1 MSVDPKMGRA
11 TAGLADQPDALRGA
25 CTFANL
31 TLPEPL
37 PAEPMGLV
45 MEWINLAG
53 TSKTQPNPN
62 AMTLATVD
70 GQGRPSARIV
80 LCRKIDAARG
90 VFVFYTNY
98 DSRKG
103 LEAEGAGGGAGGGHV
118 ALVFHW
124 DHLDRQIRIEGRVT
138 RSPEAESD
146 AYFAT
151 RPALSRVA
159 AWASD
164 QSRPLAS
171 RAQLLE
177 QNRAAEARFGVVRR
191 GEQDSEVEVPPGL
204 VVPRP
209 GNWGGFRV
217 WAEHVELWLGHST
230 RLHDRARWS
239 RALTASEVDGAAGY
253 AGGGGTCTRLQP

>member
-1 MSVDPKMGRA
+1 MGRA

-103 LEAEGAGGGAGGGHV
+103 LEAEGAGGG
-118 ALVFHW
+118 
-124 DHLDRQIRIEGRVT
+124 
-138 RSPEAESD
+138 
-146 AYFAT
+146 
-151 RPALSRVA
+151 
-159 AWASD
+159 
-164 QSRPLAS
+164 QSGNGQTGKAPNPQA
-171 RAQLLE
+171 
-177 QNRAAEARFGVVRR
+177 
-191 GEQDSEVEVPPGL
+191 PP
-204 VVPRP
+204 PFP
-209 GNWGGFRV
+209 N
-217 WAEHVELWLGHST
+217 
-230 RLHDRARWS
+230 
-239 RALTASEVDGAAGY
+239 
-253 AGGGGTCTRLQP
+253 GGGGESSSRRGRLFDPKGAPPPHPRPSPL